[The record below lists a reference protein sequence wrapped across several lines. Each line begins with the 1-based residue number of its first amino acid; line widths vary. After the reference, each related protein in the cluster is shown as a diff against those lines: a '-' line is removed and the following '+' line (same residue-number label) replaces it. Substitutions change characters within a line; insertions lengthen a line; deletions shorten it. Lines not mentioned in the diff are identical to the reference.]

1 LAIQLSGAML
11 AVRSAKRPLLSP
23 SIIVNSAAAIGFLPR
38 EPCVPVAKPDL

>member
-11 AVRSAKRPLLSP
+11 AVMIREAAMPSP
-23 SIIVNSAAAIGFLPR
+23 SITVNSAAAIGFLPR